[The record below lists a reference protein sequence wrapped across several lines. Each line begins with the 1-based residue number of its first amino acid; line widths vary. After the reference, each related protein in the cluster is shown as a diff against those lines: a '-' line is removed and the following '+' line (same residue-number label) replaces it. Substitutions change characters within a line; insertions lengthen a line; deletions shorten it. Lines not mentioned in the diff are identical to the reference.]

1 MRFLATALM
10 SAELL
15 DEAEAVYREALPR
28 VRQNYGNGATVL
40 YDVAMLMALRGRID
54 DAARVWAYAGGV
66 YATEGKLPRPV
77 AQQIRNRLLALL
89 AAERPP
95 ETLSGLYD
103 EGRRLTDDEACAL
116 AFPASAPRRDA
127 LRE

>member
-10 SAELL
+10 SADLL

-28 VRQNYGNGATVL
+28 VRQTYGNGATVL

-54 DAARVWAYAGGV
+54 DAARVWAYADGV
-66 YATEGKLPRPV
+66 YETEGKLPRPV
-77 AQQIRNRLLALL
+77 AQRIRNRLLALL

-116 AFPASAPRRDA
+116 ALPASAPRREA